1 MERKQNRLTARKIA
15 SLKERGRYS
24 DGGGLYL
31 SIGKGAARS
40 WVFLYRR
47 NGKIHELGLGSF
59 LNVSLAQARQ
69 KAARMR
75 AELGSDNDPLAIR
88 RATQNAANHKTFG
101 QVALETIASKQSAWR
116 NEKHRGQW

>member
-47 NGKIHELGLGSF
+47 NGKIH
-59 LNVSLAQARQ
+59 
-69 KAARMR
+69 
-75 AELGSDNDPLAIR
+75 
-88 RATQNAANHKTFG
+88 
-101 QVALETIASKQSAWR
+101 
-116 NEKHRGQW
+116 